1 MKDSKN
7 ENKTDQRRQQ
17 NSEHKIKNNVHCKP
31 LKVSLKKAYRG
42 KPSNSALQLT
52 ERIGHNPSTLPM
64 SICEVKDAEKLTQ
77 KWLDRNGRDKKIY
90 SVLQT
95 LVIPDIIRK
104 EVSNQGFTSF
114 EPVQF
119 QQWGPEKTAT
129 VDVVYIYL
137 QYKGKSYSS

>member
-1 MKDSKN
+1 
-7 ENKTDQRRQQ
+7 
-17 NSEHKIKNNVHCKP
+17 
-31 LKVSLKKAYRG
+31 
-42 KPSNSALQLT
+42 
-52 ERIGHNPSTLPM
+52 M

-90 SVLQT
+90 SVLQI

-119 QQWGPEKTAT
+119 QQWGPEKTVT